1 MTQKNSTI
9 RKSGLQLMQLD
20 CSENISR
27 FLKASGKLMFFALL
41 LSLSP
46 NSFAQTP
53 KISAEIDSTSI
64 KIGEQIKYQISVET
78 DSTHLVVFPE
88 GKTFNPLEVVE
99 SLSTDT
105 SRIENRF
112 RLLKEYYL
120 TQFDSG
126 KYTIP
131 QQRVLINERS
141 FLTDSFQVEVAD
153 VVVDTTKQKM
163 YPIKPAMAV
172 PSGFEFPNWAWW
184 VLGILLLAG
193 LVFYFIRRK
202 KKRDAAIKQLPPYER
217 ALFELEQLDKSHLL
231 ENRQT
236 KEYYSKLTEAVRRYI
251 EDEVHLRAMESTTSE
266 LIHFLELKKDTGELR
281 LNDQTITDL
290 QVILQRADLAKFA
303 NSNPDIITA
312 KSDRSK
318 IEHVIIDTKAAIPEP
333 TEEELLKDEE
343 YRQVQL
349 KKRKKKKILTASLA
363 GLVLIFIVGTV
374 LVNTKGY
381 DYLVDFFGGNPT
393 KELLD
398 GEWIQSEYGDPSVT
412 IVTPRVLKRGEI
424 DMPNEA
430 KEMLVGNETFID
442 GAFEDELYVVLSTVR
457 FQQDVQFELDTA
469 VDGVY
474 ANLERKGAK
483 NIITKDEE
491 YETLEGVA
499 GIKVFGTLEME
510 LPKKDR
516 SINKKYIILN
526 FAVNNGFQQ
535 ITVIYNE
542 QDVYADEIANRI
554 INSVE
559 FEKTTI

>member
-1 MTQKNSTI
+1 MTQQQQSTFYRFSLALSI
-9 RKSGLQLMQLD
+9 FLILFS
-20 CSENISR
+20 ISA
-27 FLKASGKLMFFALL
+27 FG
-41 LSLSP
+41 
-46 NSFAQTP
+46 QTP
-53 KISAEIDSTSI
+53 SISAGIDSTSI
-64 KIGEQIKYQISVET
+64 KIGEQVKYLISVET
-78 DSTHLVVFPE
+78 DSTDIVVFPE
-88 GKTFNPLEVVE
+88 GKTFSPMEMVE
-99 SLSTDT
+99 SLTTDT

-126 KYTIP
+126 SYTIP
-131 QQRVLINERS
+131 QQRILVNKRA
-141 FLTDSFQVEVAD
+141 FLTDSFQVEVND

-163 YPIKPAMAV
+163 FPIKPAMEV
-172 PSGFEFPNWAWW
+172 PSGFDIPNWIWW
-184 VLGILLLAG
+184 VLGLFILAG
-193 LVFYFIRRK
+193 IAFYFIRRK
-202 KKRDAAIKQLPPYER
+202 KKRDAAIKHLPPYER
-217 ALFELEQLDKSHLL
+217 ALFELQQLDKSHLL

-266 LIHFLELKKDTGELR
+266 LIHFLELKKETGELR
-281 LNDQTITDL
+281 LSDQTITDL

-303 NSNPDIITA
+303 NTKPDIITA

-343 YRQVQL
+343 YRQEQL
-349 KKRKKKKILTASLA
+349 KKRRKKKILIGSLIGLAS
-363 GLVLIFIVGTV
+363 IFIIGTI

-381 DYLVDFFGGNPT
+381 DYLKDFFGGNPT

-424 DMPNEA
+424 DMPDEA
-430 KEMLVGNETFID
+430 KAMLVGNETFID
-442 GAFEDELYVVLSTVR
+442 GNLDEELYVVVSTVR
-457 FQQDVQFELDTA
+457 FQDDVKFELDTA

-483 NIITKDEE
+483 NIITKTED
-491 YETLEGVA
+491 YSTLEGIEGV
-499 GIKVFGTLEME
+499 KVFGTLEME
-510 LPKKDR
+510 IPNKDR
-516 SINKKYIILN
+516 SINKKYMILN
-526 FAVNNGFQQ
+526 FAVNQGFQQ

-542 QDVYADEIANRI
+542 QDAYADEIANRI

-559 FEKTTI
+559 FEKTTN

>member
-1 MTQKNSTI
+1 MTQKYSTF
-9 RKSGLQLMQLD
+9 RKFGLQIMQLTHILNF
-20 CSENISR
+20 SSYAKG
-27 FLKASGKLMFFALL
+27 FGKMTFFGLL
-41 LSLSP
+41 LFTSLGSL
-46 NSFAQTP
+46 AQTSQF
-53 KISAEIDSTSI
+53 SAGIDSTSI

-78 DSTHLVVFPE
+78 DSTALVVFPE
-88 GKTFNPLEVVE
+88 GATFNPLEVVE

-126 KYTIP
+126 SYTIP
-131 QQRVLINERS
+131 QQRVLINERA

-163 YPIKPAMAV
+163 HPIKPAMEV
-172 PSGFEFPNWAWW
+172 PSGFEIPNWIWW
-184 VLGILLLAG
+184 ILGILVLAG
-193 LVFYFIRRK
+193 VAFYFIRRK

-266 LIHFLELKKDTGELR
+266 LIHFLELKKETGELK
-281 LNDQTITDL
+281 LSEQTITDL

-303 NSNPDIITA
+303 NTKPDIITA

-343 YRQVQL
+343 YRQLQL
-349 KKRKKKKILTASLA
+349 KKRKKKKIITASLA
-363 GLVLIFIVGTV
+363 GLILIFIVGTI

-381 DYLVDFFGGNPT
+381 DYLVDLFGGNPT

-398 GEWIQSEYGDPSVT
+398 GEWIQSEYGDPSVS
-412 IVTPRVLKRGEI
+412 IITPRVLKRGEI

-442 GAFEDELYVVLSTVR
+442 GMLEEELYVVLSTVR
-457 FQQDVQFELDTA
+457 FQEGVKFELDTA

-474 ANLERKGAK
+474 ANLEKKGAK
-483 NIITKDEE
+483 NIITKTED
-491 YETLEGVA
+491 YTTLEGVE
-499 GIKVFGTLEME
+499 GVKVFGTLEME
-510 LPKKDR
+510 IPKKDR
-516 SINKKYIILN
+516 SINKKYMILN
-526 FAVNNGFQQ
+526 FAVNGGFQQ

-542 QDVYADEIANRI
+542 QDAYADEIANRI

-559 FEKTTI
+559 FEKTTN

>member
-1 MTQKNSTI
+1 MTQKYSPLRFSNFQQ
-9 RKSGLQLMQLD
+9 LQLAYKINFSANAQRM
-20 CSENISR
+20 
-27 FLKASGKLMFFALL
+27 LKMTLFALL
-41 LSLSP
+41 LLFSMQSY
-46 NSFAQTP
+46 AQTP
-53 KISAEIDSTSI
+53 QISAGIDSTSI
-64 KIGEQIKYQISVET
+64 KIGEQIKYQISVEV
-78 DSTHLVVFPE
+78 DSTALIVFPE
-88 GKTFNPLEVVE
+88 GATFNPLEVVE

-126 KYTIP
+126 SYTIP
-131 QQRVLINERS
+131 QQRVLINERA

-163 YPIKPAMAV
+163 FPIKPSMEV
-172 PSGFEFPNWAWW
+172 PSGFALPNWVWFI
-184 VLGILLLAG
+184 LGILILAG
-193 LVFYFIRRK
+193 LVFFLIRRK

-266 LIHFLELKKDTGELR
+266 LIHILELKKQSGELK

-303 NSNPDIITA
+303 NSKPDIITA
-312 KSDRSK
+312 KNDRSK

-343 YRQVQL
+343 YRQLQL
-349 KKRKKKKILTASLA
+349 KKKRKKKVITFSLA
-363 GLVLIFIVGTV
+363 GLILIFIIGTV
-374 LVNTKGY
+374 LVNTNGY
-381 DYLVDFFGGNPT
+381 TYLVDLFGGNPT

-398 GEWIQSEYGDPSVT
+398 GEWIQSEYGDPSVS

-442 GAFEDELYVVLSTVR
+442 GNLEEGLYVVLSTVR
-457 FQQDVQFELDTA
+457 FQKDVKFELNTA

-474 ANLERKGAK
+474 ANLEKKGAK
-483 NIITKDEE
+483 NIIIKDEE
-491 YETLEGVA
+491 FSTLEGVK
-499 GIKVFGTLEME
+499 GVKVFGTLEME
-510 LPKKDR
+510 IPEKDR
-516 SINKKYIILN
+516 SISKKYMILN
-526 FAVNNGFQQ
+526 FAVNGGFQQ

-542 QDVYADEIANRI
+542 EDAYADEIANRI

-559 FEKTTI
+559 FEKPTS

>member
-1 MTQKNSTI
+1 MTQKYSTF
-9 RKSGLQLMQLD
+9 RKYGLQIRQLAY
-20 CSENISR
+20 
-27 FLKASGKLMFFALL
+27 FLNFSSYVNGFGKIAIFGLL
-41 LSLSP
+41 LFLSL

-53 KISAEIDSTSI
+53 QISAGIDSTSI
-64 KIGEQIKYQISVET
+64 KIGEQIKYQISVEA
-78 DSTHLVVFPE
+78 DSTALVVFPE
-88 GKTFNPLEVVE
+88 GATFNPLEVVE

-126 KYTIP
+126 SYIIP
-131 QQRVLINERS
+131 QQRVLINERA

-163 YPIKPAMAV
+163 FPIKPAMEV
-172 PSGFEFPNWAWW
+172 PSGFQIPNWIWW
-184 VLGILLLAG
+184 VLGILIIAG
-193 LVFYFIRRK
+193 MAFFFIRRK

-266 LIHFLELKKDTGELR
+266 LIHFLELKKQTGELK
-281 LNDQTITDL
+281 LSDQTITDL

-303 NSNPDIITA
+303 NSKPDIITA
-312 KSDRSK
+312 KEDRSK

-343 YRQVQL
+343 YRQLQL
-349 KKRKKKKILTASLA
+349 KKKRKKKILTISLS
-363 GLVLIFIVGTV
+363 GLVLIFIIGTV
-374 LVNTKGY
+374 LVNTNGY
-381 DYLVDFFGGNPT
+381 TYLVDLFGGNPT

-398 GEWIQSEYGDPSVT
+398 GEWIQSEYGDPSVS

-442 GAFEDELYVVLSTVR
+442 GNLEEELYVVLSTVR
-457 FQQDVQFELDTA
+457 FQEDVKFELDTA

-474 ANLERKGAK
+474 ANLEKKGAK

-491 YETLEGVA
+491 YTTLEGVE
-499 GIKVFGTLEME
+499 GVKVFGTLEME
-510 LPKKDR
+510 IPKKDR

-526 FAVNNGFQQ
+526 FAVNGGFQQ

-542 QDVYADEIANRI
+542 QDAYADEIANRI

-559 FEKTTI
+559 FEKPTS

>member
-1 MTQKNSTI
+1 MTQKYSTF
-9 RKSGLQLMQLD
+9 RKFGLQIMQLTHILNF
-20 CSENISR
+20 SSYAKG
-27 FLKASGKLMFFALL
+27 FGKMTFFGLL
-41 LSLSP
+41 LFTSLGSL
-46 NSFAQTP
+46 AQTSQF
-53 KISAEIDSTSI
+53 SAGIDSTSI

-78 DSTHLVVFPE
+78 DSTALVVFPE
-88 GKTFNPLEVVE
+88 GATFNPLEVVE

-126 KYTIP
+126 SYTIP
-131 QQRVLINERS
+131 QQRVLINERA

-163 YPIKPAMAV
+163 HPIKPAMEV
-172 PSGFEFPNWAWW
+172 PSGFEIPNWIWW
-184 VLGILLLAG
+184 ILGILILAG
-193 LVFYFIRRK
+193 VAFYFIRRK
-202 KKRDAAIKQLPPYER
+202 KKRDAALKQLPPYER

-266 LIHFLELKKDTGELR
+266 LIYFLELKKETGELK
-281 LNDQTITDL
+281 LSEQTITDL

-303 NSNPDIITA
+303 NTKPDIITA
-312 KSDRSK
+312 RSDRSK

-343 YRQVQL
+343 YRQLQL
-349 KKRKKKKILTASLA
+349 KKRKKKKIITASLA
-363 GLVLIFIVGTV
+363 GLILIFIVGTI

-381 DYLVDFFGGNPT
+381 DYLVDLFGGNPT

-398 GEWIQSEYGDPSVT
+398 GEWIQSEYGDPSVS
-412 IVTPRVLKRGEI
+412 IITPRVLKRGEI

-442 GAFEDELYVVLSTVR
+442 GMLEEELYVVLSTVR
-457 FQQDVQFELDTA
+457 FQEGVKFELDTA

-474 ANLERKGAK
+474 ANLEKKGAK
-483 NIITKDEE
+483 NIITKTED
-491 YETLEGVA
+491 YTTLEGVE
-499 GIKVFGTLEME
+499 GVKVFGTLEME
-510 LPKKDR
+510 IPKKDR
-516 SINKKYIILN
+516 SINKKYMILN
-526 FAVNNGFQQ
+526 FAVNGGFQQ

-542 QDVYADEIANRI
+542 QDAYADEIANRI

-559 FEKTTI
+559 FEKTTN

>member
-1 MTQKNSTI
+1 MTKKFSTF
-9 RKSGLQLMQLD
+9 RKFGLFTMQRAYIF
-20 CSENISR
+20 NIFSVAKG
-27 FLKASGKLMFFALL
+27 FGKMTFFGLL
-41 LSLSP
+41 LFSSL
-46 NSFAQTP
+46 NSFAQNP
-53 KISAEIDSTSI
+53 QISAGIDSTSI
-64 KIGEQIKYQISVET
+64 KIGEQIKYQISVEA
-78 DSTHLVVFPE
+78 DSTALVVFPE
-88 GKTFNPLEVVE
+88 GASFNPLEVVE
-99 SLSTDT
+99 SLAADT

-126 KYTIP
+126 SYIIP
-131 QQRVLINERS
+131 QQRILINERP

-163 YPIKPAMAV
+163 FPIKPAMEV
-172 PSGFEFPNWAWW
+172 PSGFEIPNWIWW
-184 VLGILLLAG
+184 VLGILILAG
-193 LVFYFIRRK
+193 VAFYFIRRK
-202 KKRDAAIKQLPPYER
+202 KKRDAAIKELPPYER

-236 KEYYSKLTEAVRRYI
+236 KEYYSKLTEAVRRYL

-266 LIHFLELKKDTGELR
+266 LIHFLELKKETGELK
-281 LNDQTITDL
+281 LSEQTITDL

-303 NSNPDIITA
+303 NTKPDIITA

-343 YRQVQL
+343 YRQLQL
-349 KKRKKKKILTASLA
+349 KKRKKKKIITASLA
-363 GLVLIFIVGTV
+363 GLVLIFIVGTI

-381 DYLVDFFGGNPT
+381 DYLVDLLGGNPT

-398 GEWIQSEYGDPSVT
+398 GEWIQSEYGDPSVS
-412 IVTPRVLKRGEI
+412 IITPRVLKRGEI

-442 GAFEDELYVVLSTVR
+442 GMLEEELYVVLSTVR
-457 FQQDVQFELDTA
+457 FQEGVKFELDTA
-469 VDGVY
+469 VEGVY
-474 ANLERKGAK
+474 ANLEKKGAK
-483 NIITKDEE
+483 NIITKTEE
-491 YETLEGVA
+491 YTTLEGVE
-499 GIKVFGTLEME
+499 GVKVFGTLEME
-510 LPKKDR
+510 IPKKDR

-526 FAVNNGFQQ
+526 FAVNGGFQQ

-542 QDVYADEIANRI
+542 QDAYADEIANRI

-559 FEKTTI
+559 FEKTTN

>member
-1 MTQKNSTI
+1 MTKKYSTF
-9 RKSGLQLMQLD
+9 RKFGLLTMQRAYI
-20 CSENISR
+20 SNIISLAKG
-27 FLKASGKLMFFALL
+27 FGKMALFGLL
-41 LSLSP
+41 LFSAL

-53 KISAEIDSTSI
+53 QISAGIDSTSI
-64 KIGEQIKYQISVET
+64 KIGEQIKYQISVEA
-78 DSTHLVVFPE
+78 DSTALVVFPE
-88 GKTFNPLEVVE
+88 GASFNPLEVVE
-99 SLSTDT
+99 SLAADT

-126 KYTIP
+126 SYTIP
-131 QQRVLINERS
+131 QQRVLIDERP

-163 YPIKPAMAV
+163 FPIKPAMEV
-172 PSGFEFPNWAWW
+172 PSGFEIPNWIWW
-184 VLGILLLAG
+184 VLGILVLAG
-193 LVFYFIRRK
+193 AAFYFIRRK
-202 KKRDAAIKQLPPYER
+202 KKRDAAIKELPPYER

-266 LIHFLELKKDTGELR
+266 LIHFLELKKETGELK
-281 LNDQTITDL
+281 LSDQTITDL

-303 NSNPDIITA
+303 NTKPDIITA

-343 YRQVQL
+343 YRQLQL
-349 KKRKKKKILTASLA
+349 KKRKKKKIITASLA
-363 GLVLIFIVGTV
+363 GLVLIFIVGTI

-381 DYLVDFFGGNPT
+381 DYLVDLVGGNPT

-398 GEWIQSEYGDPSVT
+398 GEWIQSEYGDPSVS
-412 IVTPRVLKRGEI
+412 IITPRVLKRGEI

-442 GAFEDELYVVLSTVR
+442 GMLEEELYVVLSTVR
-457 FQQDVQFELDTA
+457 FQEGVKFELDTA
-469 VDGVY
+469 VEGAY
-474 ANLERKGAK
+474 ANLEKKGAK
-483 NIITKDEE
+483 NIITKDET
-491 YETLEGVA
+491 YTTLEGVE
-499 GIKVFGTLEME
+499 GVKVFGTLEME
-510 LPKKDR
+510 IPKKDR

-526 FAVNNGFQQ
+526 FAVNGGFQQ

-542 QDVYADEIANRI
+542 QDAYADEIANRI

-559 FEKTTI
+559 FEKTTN

>member
-1 MTQKNSTI
+1 MTQKYSTFRKLDSHKMKLAYILNLVNS
-9 RKSGLQLMQLD
+9 KGY
-20 CSENISR
+20 
-27 FLKASGKLMFFALL
+27 GKIAAFGLL
-41 LSLSP
+41 LLTSL
-46 NSFAQTP
+46 NSFAQSP
-53 KISAEIDSTSI
+53 QISAGIDSTSI

-78 DSTHLVVFPE
+78 DSTALVVFPE
-88 GKTFNPLEVVE
+88 GATFNPLEVVE

-126 KYTIP
+126 SYTIP
-131 QQRVLINERS
+131 QQRVLINERA

-163 YPIKPAMAV
+163 FPIKPAMEV
-172 PSGFEFPNWAWW
+172 PSGFEIPNWIWW
-184 VLGILLLAG
+184 ILGILILAG
-193 LVFYFIRRK
+193 LAFFFIRRK

-266 LIHFLELKKDTGELR
+266 LIHFLELKKQTGELK
-281 LNDQTITDL
+281 LSEQTITDL

-303 NSNPDIITA
+303 NTKPDIITA

-343 YRQVQL
+343 YKQLQL
-349 KKRKKKKILTASLA
+349 KKRKKKKIITASLI
-363 GLVLIFIVGTV
+363 GLLLIFIIGTIM
-374 LVNTKGY
+374 VNTKGY
-381 DYLVDFFGGNPT
+381 EYMVDLFGGNPT

-398 GEWIQSEYGDPSVT
+398 GEWIQSEYGDPSVS
-412 IVTPRVLKRGEI
+412 IITPRVLKRGEI

-442 GAFEDELYVVLSTVR
+442 GMLEEELYVVLSTVR
-457 FQQDVQFELDTA
+457 FEKDVKFELNTA
-469 VDGVY
+469 VEGVY
-474 ANLERKGAK
+474 ANLEKKGAK

-491 YETLEGVA
+491 YSTLEGVK
-499 GIKVFGTLEME
+499 GVKVFGTLEME
-510 LPKKDR
+510 IPKKGR

-526 FAVNNGFQQ
+526 FAVNGGFQQ

-542 QDVYADEIANRI
+542 QDTFADEIANRI

-559 FEKTTI
+559 FEKPTN

>member
-1 MTQKNSTI
+1 MTQKYSTF
-9 RKSGLQLMQLD
+9 RKLD
-20 CSENISR
+20 SHKMKLAYILNLVDTIKG
-27 FLKASGKLMFFALL
+27 FGKIATFGLL
-41 LSLSP
+41 LLASL
-46 NSFAQTP
+46 NSFAQSP
-53 KISAEIDSTSI
+53 QISAGIDSTSI

-78 DSTHLVVFPE
+78 DSTALVVFPE
-88 GKTFNPLEVVE
+88 GATFNPLEVVE

-126 KYTIP
+126 SYTIP
-131 QQRVLINERS
+131 QQRVLINERA

-163 YPIKPAMAV
+163 FPIKPAMEV
-172 PSGFEFPNWAWW
+172 PSGFEIPNWIWW
-184 VLGILLLAG
+184 ILGILILAG
-193 LVFYFIRRK
+193 LAFFFIRRK

-266 LIHFLELKKDTGELR
+266 LIHFLELKKQTGELK
-281 LNDQTITDL
+281 LSEQTITDL

-303 NSNPDIITA
+303 NTKPDIITA

-343 YRQVQL
+343 YRQLQL
-349 KKRKKKKILTASLA
+349 KKRKKKKIITASLI
-363 GLVLIFIVGTV
+363 GLLLVFIIGTI

-381 DYLVDFFGGNPT
+381 DYIVDFFGGNPT

-398 GEWIQSEYGDPSVT
+398 GEWIQSEYGDPSVS
-412 IVTPRVLKRGEI
+412 IITPRVLKRGEI

-442 GAFEDELYVVLSTVR
+442 GMLEEELYVVLSTVN
-457 FQQDVQFELDTA
+457 FEKDVKFELNTA
-469 VDGVY
+469 VEGVY
-474 ANLERKGAK
+474 ANLEKKGAK

-491 YETLEGVA
+491 YSTLEGVK
-499 GIKVFGTLEME
+499 GVKVFGTLEME
-510 LPKKDR
+510 IPKKDR

-526 FAVNNGFQQ
+526 FAVNGGFQQ

-542 QDVYADEIANRI
+542 QDTYADEIANRI

-559 FEKTTI
+559 FEKPTN

>member
-1 MTQKNSTI
+1 MTQKYSTF
-9 RKSGLQLMQLD
+9 RKYGLQIRQLAYVLNF
-20 CSENISR
+20 SSYVNG
-27 FLKASGKLMFFALL
+27 LGKIAFFGLL
-41 LSLSP
+41 LFLSQ
-46 NSFAQTP
+46 NSFAQIP
-53 KISAEIDSTSI
+53 QISAGIDSTSI
-64 KIGEQIKYQISVET
+64 KIGEQIKYQISVEA
-78 DSTHLVVFPE
+78 DSTALVVFPE
-88 GKTFNPLEVVE
+88 GATFNPLEVVE
-99 SLSTDT
+99 SLATDT

-126 KYTIP
+126 SYTIP
-131 QQRVLINERS
+131 QQRVLINERP

-163 YPIKPAMAV
+163 FPIKPAMDV
-172 PSGFEFPNWAWW
+172 PSGFQIPNWIWW
-184 VLGILLLAG
+184 VLGILIIAG
-193 LVFYFIRRK
+193 IAFFLIRRK

-266 LIHFLELKKDTGELR
+266 LIHFLELKKETGELK
-281 LNDQTITDL
+281 LSDQTITDL

-303 NSNPDIITA
+303 NSKPDIITA
-312 KSDRSK
+312 KEDRSK

-343 YRQVQL
+343 YRQLQL
-349 KKRKKKKILTASLA
+349 KKKRKKKILTISLS
-363 GLVLIFIVGTV
+363 GLVLIFIIGTV
-374 LVNTKGY
+374 LVNTNGY
-381 DYLVDFFGGNPT
+381 TYLVDLFGGNPT

-398 GEWIQSEYGDPSVT
+398 GEWIQSEYGDPSVS

-442 GAFEDELYVVLSTVR
+442 GNLEEELYVVLSTVR
-457 FQQDVQFELDTA
+457 FQEDVKFELNTA

-474 ANLERKGAK
+474 ANLEKKGAK

-491 YETLEGVA
+491 YTTLEGVE
-499 GIKVFGTLEME
+499 GVKVFGTLEME
-510 LPKKDR
+510 IPKKDR

-526 FAVNNGFQQ
+526 FAVNGGFQQ

-542 QDVYADEIANRI
+542 QDAYADEIANRI

-559 FEKTTI
+559 FEKPTS

>member
-1 MTQKNSTI
+1 MTKINSTI
-9 RKSGLQLMQLD
+9 RNHQLQLMKAL
-20 CSENISR
+20 NLVR
-27 FLKASGKLMFFALL
+27 FYNCVKDNLNLFV
-41 LSLSP
+41 LSLMLF
-46 NSFAQTP
+46 SFFTGFSQTP
-53 KISAEIDSTSI
+53 KITAGIDSSSI

-78 DSTHLVVFPE
+78 DSTDLVVFPE
-88 GKTFNPLEVVE
+88 GATFNPLEVVE
-99 SLSTDT
+99 SLTTDT
-105 SRIENRF
+105 SRVANRF

-126 KYTIP
+126 SYTIP
-131 QQRVLINERS
+131 QQRVLINERA
-141 FLTDSFQVEVAD
+141 FLTDSFQVVVAD

-163 YPIKPAMAV
+163 YPIKPAMDV
-172 PSGFEFPNWAWW
+172 PSGFQFPDWAWW
-184 VLGILLLAG
+184 ILGAILLAG
-193 LVFYFIRRK
+193 IVLYFIRRK
-202 KKRDAAIKQLPPYER
+202 KKRNAAIKQLPPYER

-266 LIHFLELKKDTGELR
+266 LIHFLELKKDTGELK
-281 LNDQTITDL
+281 LSDQTITDL

-303 NSNPDIITA
+303 NLKPDIITA

-343 YRQVQL
+343 YRQAQL
-349 KKRKKKKILTASLA
+349 KKRKKKKIITASLA
-363 GLVLIFIVGTV
+363 GLVIIFVVGAI

-393 KELLD
+393 KELLE
-398 GEWIQSEYGDPSVT
+398 GEWIQSEYGDPSVS

-442 GAFEDELYVVLSTVR
+442 GDLEEELYVVLSTVR

-469 VDGVY
+469 VNGVY

-526 FAVNNGFQQ
+526 FAVNDGFQQ

-542 QDVYADEIANRI
+542 QDAYADEIANRI

-559 FEKTTI
+559 FEKTTN

>member
-1 MTQKNSTI
+1 M
-9 RKSGLQLMQLD
+9 
-20 CSENISR
+20 
-27 FLKASGKLMFFALL
+27 
-41 LSLSP
+41 
-46 NSFAQTP
+46 
-53 KISAEIDSTSI
+53 
-64 KIGEQIKYQISVET
+64 
-78 DSTHLVVFPE
+78 
-88 GKTFNPLEVVE
+88 
-99 SLSTDT
+99 
-105 SRIENRF
+105 
-112 RLLKEYYL
+112 
-120 TQFDSG
+120 
-126 KYTIP
+126 
-131 QQRVLINERS
+131 
-141 FLTDSFQVEVAD
+141 
-153 VVVDTTKQKM
+153 
-163 YPIKPAMAV
+163 
-172 PSGFEFPNWAWW
+172 
-184 VLGILLLAG
+184 
-193 LVFYFIRRK
+193 
-202 KKRDAAIKQLPPYER
+202 
-217 ALFELEQLDKSHLL
+217 
-231 ENRQT
+231 
-236 KEYYSKLTEAVRRYI
+236 
-251 EDEVHLRAMESTTSE
+251 
-266 LIHFLELKKDTGELR
+266 
-281 LNDQTITDL
+281 
-290 QVILQRADLAKFA
+290 
-303 NSNPDIITA
+303 
-312 KSDRSK
+312 
-318 IEHVIIDTKAAIPEP
+318 
-333 TEEELLKDEE
+333 KDEE

-349 KKRKKKKILTASLA
+349 KKRKKKKIITASLV
-363 GLVLIFIVGTV
+363 GLLLIFIVGTI

-412 IVTPRVLKRGEI
+412 IITPRVLKRGEI

-442 GAFEDELYVVLSTVR
+442 GALEDELYVVLSTVR

-542 QDVYADEIANRI
+542 QDIYADEIANRI

-559 FEKTTI
+559 FEKTTN

>member
-1 MTQKNSTI
+1 
-9 RKSGLQLMQLD
+9 MQLAYIFNL
-20 CSENISR
+20 SSYVKGI
-27 FLKASGKLMFFALL
+27 GKMALFALL
-41 LSLSP
+41 LFTSL

-53 KISAEIDSTSI
+53 KISAEIDSASI
-64 KIGEQIKYQISVET
+64 KIGEQIKYKISVEA
-78 DSTHLVVFPE
+78 DSTVLVVFPE
-88 GKTFNPLEVVE
+88 GATFNPLEVVE

-126 KYTIP
+126 SYTIP
-131 QQRVLINERS
+131 QQRVLINERA
-141 FLTDSFQVEVAD
+141 FLTDSFRVEVAD

-163 YPIKPAMAV
+163 FPIKPAMEV
-172 PSGFEFPNWAWW
+172 PSGFEIPNWVWW
-184 VLGILLLAG
+184 VLGFLIVAG
-193 LVFYFIRRK
+193 IVFYFIRRK

-231 ENRQT
+231 EKRQT

-266 LIHFLELKKDTGELR
+266 LIHFLELKKETGELK
-281 LNDQTITDL
+281 LSEQTITDL

-303 NSNPDIITA
+303 NTKPDIITA

-343 YRQVQL
+343 YRQLQL
-349 KKRKKKKILTASLA
+349 KKKKKKKIITASLV
-363 GLVLIFIVGTV
+363 GLILIFIIGTV

-381 DYLVDFFGGNPT
+381 DYLVDLFGGNPT

-398 GEWIQSEYGDPSVT
+398 GEWIQSEYGDPSVS
-412 IVTPRVLKRGEI
+412 IITPRVLKRGEL

-442 GAFEDELYVVLSTVR
+442 GDLDEELYVVLSTVR
-457 FQQDVQFELDTA
+457 FQQGVKFELDTA

-474 ANLERKGAK
+474 ANLEKKGAK

-491 YETLEGVA
+491 YSTLEGVK
-499 GIKVFGTLEME
+499 GVKVFGTLEME
-510 LPKKDR
+510 IPKKDR
-516 SINKKYIILN
+516 SINKKYMILN
-526 FAVNNGFQQ
+526 FAVNGGFQQ
-535 ITVIYNE
+535 ITVLYNE
-542 QDVYADEIANRI
+542 QDEYADEIANRI

-559 FEKTTI
+559 FEKPIN

>member
-1 MTQKNSTI
+1 MTQKHITFRNYVLQISQLAYSLIFSNSATSFG
-9 RKSGLQLMQLD
+9 RM
-20 CSENISR
+20 
-27 FLKASGKLMFFALL
+27 AFFAISLF
-41 LSLSP
+41 LSL

-53 KISAEIDSTSI
+53 QISAGIDSTSI
-64 KIGEQIKYQISVET
+64 KIGEQIKYQISVEA
-78 DSTHLVVFPE
+78 DSTALVVFPE
-88 GKTFNPLEVVE
+88 GATFNPLEVVE

-126 KYTIP
+126 SYTIP
-131 QQRVLINERS
+131 QQRVLINERA

-163 YPIKPAMAV
+163 FPIKPAMEV
-172 PSGFEFPNWAWW
+172 PSGFAVPNWIWW
-184 VLGILLLAG
+184 ILGILILAG
-193 LVFYFIRRK
+193 LVFFLIRRK

-266 LIHFLELKKDTGELR
+266 LIHILELKKQSGELK

-303 NSNPDIITA
+303 NSKPDIITA
-312 KSDRSK
+312 KNDRSK

-343 YRQVQL
+343 YRQLQL
-349 KKRKKKKILTASLA
+349 KKKRKKKIITFSLA
-363 GLVLIFIVGTV
+363 GLILIFIIGTV
-374 LVNTKGY
+374 LVNTNGY
-381 DYLVDFFGGNPT
+381 TYLVDLFGGNPT

-398 GEWIQSEYGDPSVT
+398 GEWIQSEYGDPSVS

-442 GAFEDELYVVLSTVR
+442 GKLEEELYVVLSTVR
-457 FQQDVQFELDTA
+457 FQKDVKFELDTA
-469 VDGVY
+469 VEGVY
-474 ANLERKGAK
+474 ANLEKKGAK

-491 YETLEGVA
+491 YSTLEGVD

-510 LPKKDR
+510 IPEKDR

-526 FAVNNGFQQ
+526 FAVNGGFQQ

-542 QDVYADEIANRI
+542 EDAYADEIANRI

-559 FEKTTI
+559 FEKPTS

>member
-1 MTQKNSTI
+1 MTQQQSTFYRFSLALSI
-9 RKSGLQLMQLD
+9 FSILF
-20 CSENISR
+20 SISA
-27 FLKASGKLMFFALL
+27 FG
-41 LSLSP
+41 
-46 NSFAQTP
+46 QTP
-53 KISAEIDSTSI
+53 SISAGIDSTSI
-64 KIGEQIKYQISVET
+64 KIGEQVKYLISVET
-78 DSTHLVVFPE
+78 DSTDIVVFPE
-88 GKTFNPLEVVE
+88 GKTFSPMEMVE
-99 SLSTDT
+99 SLTTDT

-126 KYTIP
+126 SYTIP
-131 QQRVLINERS
+131 QQRILVNKRA
-141 FLTDSFQVEVAD
+141 FLTDSFQVEVND

-163 YPIKPAMAV
+163 FPIKPAMEV
-172 PSGFEFPNWAWW
+172 PSGFDIPNWIWW
-184 VLGILLLAG
+184 VLGLFILAG
-193 LVFYFIRRK
+193 IAFYFIRRK
-202 KKRDAAIKQLPPYER
+202 KKRDAAIKHLPPYER
-217 ALFELEQLDKSHLL
+217 ALFELQQLDKSHLL

-266 LIHFLELKKDTGELR
+266 LIHFLELKKETGELR
-281 LNDQTITDL
+281 LSDQTITDL

-303 NSNPDIITA
+303 NTKPDIITA

-343 YRQVQL
+343 YRQEQL
-349 KKRKKKKILTASLA
+349 KKRRKKKIIIGSLIGLAS
-363 GLVLIFIVGTV
+363 IFIIGTI

-381 DYLVDFFGGNPT
+381 DYLKDFFGDNPT

-424 DMPNEA
+424 DMPDEA
-430 KEMLVGNETFID
+430 KAMLVGNETFID
-442 GAFEDELYVVLSTVR
+442 GNLDEELYVVVSTVR
-457 FQQDVQFELDTA
+457 FQDDVKFELDTA

-483 NIITKDEE
+483 NIITKTED
-491 YETLEGVA
+491 YSTLEGIEGV
-499 GIKVFGTLEME
+499 KVFGTLEME
-510 LPKKDR
+510 IPNKDR
-516 SINKKYIILN
+516 SINKKYMILN
-526 FAVNNGFQQ
+526 FAVNQGFQQ

-542 QDVYADEIANRI
+542 QDAYADEIANRI

-559 FEKTTI
+559 FEKTTN

>member
-1 MTQKNSTI
+1 MTQKYSTF
-9 RKSGLQLMQLD
+9 RKYGLQIRQLAY
-20 CSENISR
+20 
-27 FLKASGKLMFFALL
+27 FLNFSSYVNGFGKIAIFGLL
-41 LSLSP
+41 LFLSL

-53 KISAEIDSTSI
+53 QISAGIDSTSI
-64 KIGEQIKYQISVET
+64 KIGEQIKYQISVEA
-78 DSTHLVVFPE
+78 DSTALVVFPE
-88 GKTFNPLEVVE
+88 GATFNPLEVVE

-126 KYTIP
+126 SYTIP
-131 QQRVLINERS
+131 QQRVLINERA

-163 YPIKPAMAV
+163 FPIKPAMEV
-172 PSGFEFPNWAWW
+172 PSGFQIPNWIWW
-184 VLGILLLAG
+184 VLGILIIAG
-193 LVFYFIRRK
+193 MAFFFIRRK

-266 LIHFLELKKDTGELR
+266 LIHFLELKKQTGELK
-281 LNDQTITDL
+281 LSDQTITDL

-303 NSNPDIITA
+303 NSKPDIITA
-312 KSDRSK
+312 KEDRSK

-343 YRQVQL
+343 YRQLQL
-349 KKRKKKKILTASLA
+349 KKKRKKKILTISLS
-363 GLVLIFIVGTV
+363 GLVLIFIIGTV
-374 LVNTKGY
+374 LVNTNGY
-381 DYLVDFFGGNPT
+381 TYLVDLFGGNPT

-398 GEWIQSEYGDPSVT
+398 GEWIQSEYGDPSVS

-442 GAFEDELYVVLSTVR
+442 GNLEEELYVVLSTVR
-457 FQQDVQFELDTA
+457 FQEDVKFELDTA

-474 ANLERKGAK
+474 ANLEKKGAK

-491 YETLEGVA
+491 YTTLEGVE
-499 GIKVFGTLEME
+499 GVKVFGTLEME
-510 LPKKDR
+510 IPKKDR

-526 FAVNNGFQQ
+526 FAVNGGFQQ

-542 QDVYADEIANRI
+542 QDAYADEIANRI

-559 FEKTTI
+559 FEKPTS

>member
-1 MTQKNSTI
+1 MTQKYSTF
-9 RKSGLQLMQLD
+9 RKYGLQIRQLAYVLNF
-20 CSENISR
+20 SSYVNG
-27 FLKASGKLMFFALL
+27 FGKMAFFGLL
-41 LSLSP
+41 LFLSL
-46 NSFAQTP
+46 NSFAQIP
-53 KISAEIDSTSI
+53 QISAGIDSTSI
-64 KIGEQIKYQISVET
+64 KIGEQIKYQISVEA
-78 DSTHLVVFPE
+78 DSTALVVFPE
-88 GKTFNPLEVVE
+88 GATFNPLEVVE
-99 SLSTDT
+99 SLATDT

-126 KYTIP
+126 SYTIP
-131 QQRVLINERS
+131 QQRVLINERP

-163 YPIKPAMAV
+163 FPIKPAMDV
-172 PSGFEFPNWAWW
+172 PSGFQIPNWIWW
-184 VLGILLLAG
+184 VLGILIIAG
-193 LVFYFIRRK
+193 IAFFFIRRK

-266 LIHFLELKKDTGELR
+266 LIHFLELKKETGELK
-281 LNDQTITDL
+281 LSDQTITDL

-303 NSNPDIITA
+303 NSKPDIITA
-312 KSDRSK
+312 KEDRSK

-343 YRQVQL
+343 YRQLQL
-349 KKRKKKKILTASLA
+349 KKKRKKKILTISLS
-363 GLVLIFIVGTV
+363 GLVLIFIIGTV
-374 LVNTKGY
+374 LVNTNGY
-381 DYLVDFFGGNPT
+381 TYLVDLFGGNPT

-398 GEWIQSEYGDPSVT
+398 GEWIQSEYGDPSVS

-442 GAFEDELYVVLSTVR
+442 GNLEEELYVVLSTVR
-457 FQQDVQFELDTA
+457 FREDVKFELNTA

-474 ANLERKGAK
+474 ANLEKKGAK

-491 YETLEGVA
+491 FTTLEGVE
-499 GIKVFGTLEME
+499 GVKVFGTLEME
-510 LPKKDR
+510 IPKKDR

-526 FAVNNGFQQ
+526 FAVNGGFQQ

-542 QDVYADEIANRI
+542 EDAYADEIANRI

-559 FEKTTI
+559 FEKPTS

>member
-1 MTQKNSTI
+1 MTQKFSTFRNYALQI
-9 RKSGLQLMQLD
+9 SQLAYFLNFSSYLKGFGKMAFFGLILFFSKS
-20 CSENISR
+20 
-27 FLKASGKLMFFALL
+27 
-41 LSLSP
+41 
-46 NSFAQTP
+46 SFAQTP
-53 KISAEIDSTSI
+53 QISAGIDSTSI
-64 KIGEQIKYQISVET
+64 KIGEQIKYQISVEA
-78 DSTHLVVFPE
+78 DSTALVVFPE
-88 GKTFNPLEVVE
+88 GATFNPLEVVE
-99 SLSTDT
+99 SLFTDT

-126 KYTIP
+126 SYTIP
-131 QQRVLINERS
+131 QQRVLINERA

-163 YPIKPAMAV
+163 FPIKPAMEV
-172 PSGFEFPNWAWW
+172 PSGFAIANWIWW
-184 VLGILLLAG
+184 ILGILIIAG
-193 LVFYFIRRK
+193 LAFFFIRRK

-266 LIHFLELKKDTGELR
+266 LIHFLELKKQTGELK
-281 LNDQTITDL
+281 LSDQTITDL

-303 NSNPDIITA
+303 NSKPDIITA
-312 KSDRSK
+312 KDDRSK

-343 YRQVQL
+343 YRQLQL
-349 KKRKKKKILTASLA
+349 KKKRKKKIITFSLS
-363 GLVLIFIVGTV
+363 GLVLLIIIGTI
-374 LVNTKGY
+374 LVNTNGY
-381 DYLVDFFGGNPT
+381 TYLVDLFGGNPT

-398 GEWIQSEYGDPSVT
+398 GEWIQSEYGDPSVS

-442 GAFEDELYVVLSTVR
+442 GKLDEELYVVLSTVR
-457 FQQDVQFELDTA
+457 FQKDVKFELNTA

-474 ANLERKGAK
+474 ANLEKKGAK

-491 YETLEGVA
+491 YSTLEGVE

-510 LPKKDR
+510 IPEKDR

-526 FAVNNGFQQ
+526 FAVSGGFQQ

-542 QDVYADEIANRI
+542 EDAYADEIANRI

-559 FEKTTI
+559 FEKSTN